1 MPNEVLDLRPLP
13 PPQRHGLV
21 FANFDA
27 LALNESFELIND
39 HDPFPLRNQMD
50 FMRHGEMGW
59 EYVEQGPEVFRVK
72 ITRVAEAKKP
82 KGAAQTT
89 A

>member
-21 FANFDA
+21 FATFDA
-27 LALNESFELIND
+27 LTLNDSFDLIND

-82 KGAAQTT
+82 KQTAETT

>member
-1 MPNEVLDLRPLP
+1 
-13 PPQRHGLV
+13 
-21 FANFDA
+21 
-27 LALNESFELIND
+27 
-39 HDPFPLRNQMD
+39 MD

-72 ITRVAEAKKP
+72 ITRIAEAKKP
-82 KGAAQTT
+82 NQTAGTT

>member
-1 MPNEVLDLRPLP
+1 
-13 PPQRHGLV
+13 
-21 FANFDA
+21 
-27 LALNESFELIND
+27 
-39 HDPFPLRNQMD
+39 MD

-82 KGAAQTT
+82 KQTAETT